1 MPAGSSKR
9 SPWVASPVPGAPP
22 PLSDL
27 EPGSPF
33 APRCPL
39 VVDECRTGEPKL
51 STVAPDHQAAC
62 IRTEHVVGRSAAD
75 IYGVS
80 TEPQP
85 GQPGEPPVVVQVRDL
100 VKTYP

>member
-39 VVDECRTGEPKL
+39 VVDDCRTQEPKL

-62 IRTEHVVGRSAAD
+62 IRTEHVIGRRAAD
-75 IYGVS
+75 IYGES
-80 TEPQP
+80 TAAKLSES
-85 GQPGEPPVVVQVRDL
+85 GEPAVVVRVRDL
-100 VKTYP
+100 VKTY